1 MPVTGG
7 HEDVTPRCCFVRS
20 KSLASGV
27 MTKERLKSPRARLFV
42 ALDLRD
48 DLRDGLVAWSRRELD
63 DPALRIVPPESLHI
77 TLAFLGY
84 LPEKEIG
91 GLGEIVGRLS
101 SPAPTIELG
110 DPIAKPSL
118 GRVRLF
124 AVPAVSPAAGALQ
137 GELEKEL
144 VAAQLYKP
152 EKRPFWPH
160 VTVGRVK
167 SAGRGSKRPM
177 AVEKP
182 PGRLS
187 KALLGPADCV
197 RVTLY
202 RSELNPMGAR
212 YTPLA
217 RVELSRGGRQ

>member
-1 MPVTGG
+1 MVA
-7 HEDVTPRCCFVRS
+7 VS
-20 KSLASGV
+20 
-27 MTKERLKSPRARLFV
+27 KERLKSPRARLFV
-42 ALDLRD
+42 ALDLPDGLRD
-48 DLRDGLVAWSRRELD
+48 DLVSWGGLELR
-63 DPALRIVPPESLHI
+63 DPALRALRPESLHV

-84 LPEKEIG
+84 LPEREIER
-91 GLGEIVGRLS
+91 LGEIVTRLR

-110 DPIAKPSL
+110 DPVAKPSL
-118 GRVRLF
+118 GRARVF
-124 AVPAVSPAAGALQ
+124 ALPAVSEGVVALQ
-137 GELEKEL
+137 EELEGEL
-144 VAAQLYKP
+144 VAARLYKP

-160 VTVGRVK
+160 VTLARVK

-187 KALLGPADCV
+187 KGLLEPVDCV